1 MKKLELSQMMC
12 VLGGYRASEC
22 KAVQALAAE
31 LSEKMATDES
41 GMNGVSFTINTVN
54 MYDRN

>member
-1 MKKLELSQMMC
+1 MKKLELSQLMC

-31 LSEKMATDES
+31 LSEKMATDEEWDEWCEL
-41 GMNGVSFTINTVN
+41 
-54 MYDRN
+54 YDKYC